1 MSGPLENI
9 KIMEFSEYIA
19 GPFAGMLLSDMG
31 ADILK
36 IEPLWGDPW
45 RHSASFMPNE
55 SQNFISL
62 NRGKKSL
69 PLDLNKPEAREIV
82 YKLVG
87 EYDVVIVNARPG
99 VTQKLGIDYESL
111 SSMKP
116 DIVYCDNTAFGR
128 SGPESDRPGYD
139 LIAQAV
145 TGLMASEAKIAD
157 HLPLRIQST
166 AITDFATGLTMA
178 LGICSA
184 LYHKVRTGQGQLVE
198 TNLLATALSIQT
210 SNVTQVEAIHMEPRE
225 NFLETLSTMR
235 NNGTYFEDII
245 EEYRQQLSP
254 WRERDPFYRAYQC
267 IDGVIVVGCL
277 NDRLRKKMLELTGVE
292 DPRFR
297 EEFDPE
303 NEDLEALNIELSK
316 KASDVFKKE
325 PIDYWLNLFEEEKI
339 PSAPVRFPEEL
350 ITDEQVLANGL
361 IVEMEHSLAGSIK
374 MPGPILKMSESPLQ
388 AIKPSPSLGE
398 DTLNILQS
406 LGYTSKQVD
415 DLIDKKVTL

>member
-1 MSGPLENI
+1 MPGPLENI

-31 ADILK
+31 AEILK

-45 RHSASFMPNE
+45 RHSASFIPNE

-111 SSMKP
+111 SSRKP

-145 TGLMASEAKIAD
+145 TGLMASEAKIND

-166 AITDFATGLTMA
+166 AITDFATGLAMA

-184 LYHKVRTGQGQLVE
+184 LYHRAKTGQGQMVE
-198 TNLLATALSIQT
+198 TNLLATALGIQT
-210 SNVTQVEAIHMEPRE
+210 SNVTQIEAIHKEPRE
-225 NFLETLSTMR
+225 NFLRTLSSMR
-235 NNGTYFEDII
+235 NNGSHFEDII

-267 IDGVIVVGCL
+267 LDGVIVVGCL
-277 NDRLRKKMLELTGVE
+277 NDNLRKKMLDLTGLE
-292 DPRFR
+292 DPRFHK
-297 EEFDPE
+297 EFDSE
-303 NEDLEALNIELSK
+303 KEDFEALNTELSK
-316 KASDVFKKE
+316 NASEVFKEKST
-325 PIDYWLNLFEEEKI
+325 DYWLNLFEKEKL
-339 PSAPVRFPEEL
+339 PAAPVRFPEEL
-350 ITDEQVLANGL
+350 FADEQVLANNL
-361 IVEMEHSLAGSIK
+361 IVEMEHTLAGCIK
-374 MPGPILKMSESPLQ
+374 MPGPILKMSETPLQ

-398 DTLNILQS
+398 DTFNILQS
-406 LGYTSKQVD
+406 LGYTPKQVD
-415 DLIDKKVTL
+415 DLVNKKVTL